1 MQLNAG
7 HSAPPGAWFDGAGVN
22 FTLFSAHAEK
32 VELCL
37 FDASG
42 NETRYAL
49 PARSGDVW
57 HGYLPGARPGLRYGY
72 RVHGPWNRRRATAL
86 TRRNCCSIHA
96 LAAWRA
102 MLSTIRAC
110 TAASTR
116 RTRVTTATRCRNR
129 S

>member
-37 FDASG
+37 FDESG

-57 HGYLPGARPGLRYGY
+57 HG
-72 RVHGPWNRRRATAL
+72 
-86 TRRNCCSIHA
+86 
-96 LAAWRA
+96 
-102 MLSTIRAC
+102 
-110 TAASTR
+110 
-116 RTRVTTATRCRNR
+116 
-129 S
+129 

>member
-42 NETRYAL
+42 N
-49 PARSGDVW
+49 
-57 HGYLPGARPGLRYGY
+57 
-72 RVHGPWNRRRATAL
+72 
-86 TRRNCCSIHA
+86 
-96 LAAWRA
+96 
-102 MLSTIRAC
+102 
-110 TAASTR
+110 
-116 RTRVTTATRCRNR
+116 
-129 S
+129 